1 MVAPML
7 FIPCDMMSSPQPIA
21 SNAFARLRHVKDK
34 DSRTHF
40 QSGSM
45 DYNSSGSVFSLRY
58 SVNDDKVME
67 AVMKQSVSSGK
78 PSWASTNDEDCGSI
92 GKRHADNM

>member
-1 MVAPML
+1 
-7 FIPCDMMSSPQPIA
+7 
-21 SNAFARLRHVKDK
+21 
-34 DSRTHF
+34 
-40 QSGSM
+40 M